1 MYNYAGVKSKLNFI
15 PDSLLCLLIYIHSWP
30 AYDAKII
37 RRKFRILIAL

>member
-15 PDSLLCLLIYIHSWP
+15 PDSLLCLLLLYIFWP
-30 AYDAKII
+30 AYDAKIT